1 MCAGRIADTGVD
13 PLPIMKESLAI
24 LEECPSAELLWASC
38 REVFNIFQADAIN
51 CHIITVTHD
60 VLGSLGV
67 VGKDLT
73 TYSTEL
79 IKVFYQDA
87 QASGFHIA

>member
-1 MCAGRIADTGVD
+1 MG
-13 PLPIMKESLAI
+13 
-24 LEECPSAELLWASC
+24 
-38 REVFNIFQADAIN
+38 

-60 VLGSLGV
+60 ILGSLGV

-79 IKVFYQDA
+79 IKVFYNDA
-87 QASGFHIA
+87 QASGFKVE